1 MMNILLYV
9 HIVIAILL
17 IIVILMQKTGSDGLS
32 GIGGGSGTMG
42 VVAGRTVVNFL
53 TRTTVVIAT
62 LFIINAIILANLSSK
77 KNFGI
82 IKKIEQVDDKQQESS
97 LPIAK

>member
-1 MMNILLYV
+1 MMNILLFV

-32 GIGGGSGTMG
+32 GMSGGSGNMG
-42 VVAGRTVVNFL
+42 VVTGRTVANFL
-53 TRTTVVIAT
+53 TKATVVLAT

-77 KNFGI
+77 RNPGI
-82 IKKIEQVDDKQQESS
+82 IKKIEQVDDKQQEFS